1 MQKTDILV
9 IGSGLAGAIAALTA
23 ADLGKKVIILTKTKS
38 LLGGSTRY
46 AQGGIIYK
54 GMDDSPD
61 KLKSDIMDAG
71 DGHCW
76 EPAVD
81 VLAFSGPLY
90 VKELLID
97 KYNVNFD
104 KNGPGEFDLTA
115 EGAHSE
121 PRIIHSKDN
130 TGESIQK
137 RIVDFIDNH
146 PNITVLTD
154 HTAVDLLTTSHHSV
168 NSLDIYKQP
177 ACFGAFVLDKNSGI
191 VFPIY
196 SHKTILATGGL
207 GQIYRHTTN
216 PHEATGDGIALAWRA
231 GARCFNLQYIQF
243 HPTSLY
249 NDRDSFL
256 ISESVRGEGGKLL
269 DKNGNEFMSGFHPMA
284 ELAPR
289 DVVARGIHETMLQ
302 TNHPCVY
309 LDISHKDSDWL
320 RNRFPTIYNH
330 CMSTGI
336 DITSEPIPVVPACH
350 YSCGGVGAGLNGET
364 SLNRLY
370 AIGEV
375 ACTGIH
381 GANRLASTSLIEA
394 VTWGYLSAIDAS
406 VDKDGDDYFPEIFQ
420 WKDETEEVDPA
431 LISQDWMLIR
441 NTMWNYVGLI
451 RSRQRLLRARTILR
465 HLQSEIEQFYQK
477 AKMSVQILE
486 LRNGVQTALAVTQ
499 ATLEDPVSRGTHF
512 MVDDRT

>member
-1 MQKTDILV
+1 
-9 IGSGLAGAIAALTA
+9 
-23 ADLGKKVIILTKTKS
+23 
-38 LLGGSTRY
+38 
-46 AQGGIIYK
+46 
-54 GMDDSPD
+54 
-61 KLKSDIMDAG
+61 
-71 DGHCW
+71 
-76 EPAVD
+76 
-81 VLAFSGPLY
+81 
-90 VKELLID
+90 
-97 KYNVNFD
+97 
-104 KNGPGEFDLTA
+104 
-115 EGAHSE
+115 
-121 PRIIHSKDN
+121 
-130 TGESIQK
+130 
-137 RIVDFIDNH
+137 
-146 PNITVLTD
+146 
-154 HTAVDLLTTSHHSV
+154 
-168 NSLDIYKQP
+168 
-177 ACFGAFVLDKNSGI
+177 
-191 VFPIY
+191 
-196 SHKTILATGGL
+196 
-207 GQIYRHTTN
+207 
-216 PHEATGDGIALAWRA
+216 
-231 GARCFNLQYIQF
+231 
-243 HPTSLY
+243 
-249 NDRDSFL
+249 
-256 ISESVRGEGGKLL
+256 
-269 DKNGNEFMSGFHPMA
+269 MSGFHPMA